1 MNNQNLLS
9 IFNSLLGGTGFN
21 QQNNNQNNSAANNT
35 NHTYNIT
42 EYPSTIFT
50 KQPPMHNMNN
60 NSYLSQQNGGQL
72 FNSLNMDSLKNILP
86 LLLGKSGNM
95 SDLLNKFSGGNNN
108 ISQIFSALTKQKK
121 QDDPKSAEQKTIID
135 LSEYTEVK

>member
-21 QQNNNQNNSAANNT
+21 QQNNGTAANTT

-42 EYPSTIFT
+42 EYPSTIYT
-50 KQPPMHNMNN
+50 KQSPMQNMNN
-60 NSYLSQQNGGQL
+60 NSYLSQQSGGQF
-72 FNSLNMDSLKNILP
+72 FNTLNFDALKNILP

-95 SDLLNKFSGGNNN
+95 GDLLNKFSGGNNN
-108 ISQIFSALTKQKK
+108 IAQIFSALTKQKK
-121 QDDPKSAEQKTIID
+121 QDEPKSAEQKTIID
-135 LSEYTEVK
+135 LSEYTELK